1 MLLNNQRIAEEI
13 KEKSQKILE
22 ADGIQQKQ

>member
-1 MLLNNQRIAEEI
+1 MLLNNQCITEEI

-22 ADGIQQKQ
+22 TDGTQQKQ